1 MPTFNPMQMIIN
13 RIQQQIGGGNPLANN
28 VIGMAQRNDVN
39 GLEQFAR
46 NAAKEKGVDVE
57 QYYNQALR
65 MFGVTK

>member
-13 RIQQQIGGGNPLANN
+13 RIQQQIGGNNPLANN
-28 VIGMAQRNDVN
+28 VIGMAQRNDVG

-46 NAAKEKGVDVE
+46 NIAKEKGVDVE

-65 MFGVTK
+65 MFGMTK

>member
-13 RIQQQIGGGNPLANN
+13 RLQQQIGGNNPLANN

-46 NAAKEKGVDVE
+46 NIAKEKGVDVE

-65 MFGVTK
+65 MFGMTK